1 MKICLE
7 NTVSFVLGGKLVPGC
22 SGCIRQKYIM
32 CLGSLNLDHYY
43 RKQMAYLK
51 ML

>member
-22 SGCIRQKYIM
+22 SGCNRQNYII
-32 CLGSLNLDHYY
+32 CIGNLKMDQYY